1 MERTVGGA
9 LHAIIAN
16 LVIYGNATVMALEE
30 EGDTA
35 TMILN
40 RCSNLQDIRENA
52 ELITAQ
58 GKIAL
63 DAIAAQKVPLIEA
76 FFIHGKGGAANTVA
90 AHFGCPIR
98 YGATQNAISFDPT
111 LVRRQIGVVTQNG
124 RLFAGTIMENIR
136 GASDASFEQCLAA
149 CRDAGLA
156 DDLMQFPMGL
166 HTPLT
171 EGASTLSGGQ
181 RQRLLIARALVNRPR
196 ILAFDEATSAL
207 DNRTQAIVTASVR
220 RLAATRIIVAHR
232 LSTVQ
237 DADRIYVLDQGR
249 IVEAGAY
256 AELMALD
263 GLFARLARRQIA

>member
-98 YGATQNAISFDPT
+98 YGATQNAISFDRAFLDRPVERSDLAYHALIKRYLAEAHAEIPGGVSESARAEIARQMEFGQCSLESVAYALRMAPRSLQRQLRCENASFRALLDEWRRDRALS
-111 LVRRQIGVVTQNG
+111 LVTNTRWPLSETSHALGYSEQSVFSQAFRRWYGDAP
-124 RLFAGTIMENIR
+124 LKIR
-136 GASDASFEQCLAA
+136 SGDAS
-149 CRDAGLA
+149 
-156 DDLMQFPMGL
+156 
-166 HTPLT
+166 
-171 EGASTLSGGQ
+171 
-181 RQRLLIARALVNRPR
+181 
-196 ILAFDEATSAL
+196 TS
-207 DNRTQAIVTASVR
+207 V
-220 RLAATRIIVAHR
+220 
-232 LSTVQ
+232 
-237 DADRIYVLDQGR
+237 
-249 IVEAGAY
+249 
-256 AELMALD
+256 
-263 GLFARLARRQIA
+263 